1 MNNNFIIFF
10 DTHEGSSIIS
20 SQLGQLSSI
29 DTIEFEPFDIVQLK
43 NNMKDKYIGQDL
55 ITSFDI
61 LLNKNLKDNYIDKFH
76 DLHKKYYR
84 DQEKIIFDKKKSIG
98 FKFRERNIDDII
110 PVLRNNDVK
119 CFILRRRNILRWCIS
134 MYDSDNDIYSQFK
147 TNNVVKKK
155 YDLNILKTKKKIYNS
170 FLKNKDNL
178 KKKLENNNINVYN
191 IYYEDFVEDKKNFFK
206 NFLNKINVFYTEE
219 EFTKLKN
226 EKYKKVHP
234 NDISKFVENYEE
246 VYNLFNKQHI

>member
-84 DQEKIIFDKKKSIG
+84 HQEKIIFDKKKSIG

-110 PVLRNNDVK
+110 SVLKNNDVK
-119 CFILRRRNILRWCIS
+119 CFILRRRDILRWCIS
-134 MYDSDNDIYSQFK
+134 MYDADNDIYSQFK
-147 TNNVVKKK
+147 KNIILKKK
-155 YDLNILKTKKKIYNS
+155 YDLNRLNKKKQEYIYI
-170 FLKNKDNL
+170 LKNKDNL
-178 KKKLENNNINVYN
+178 KKKIR
-191 IYYEDFVEDKKNFFK
+191 K
-206 NFLNKINVFYTEE
+206 
-219 EFTKLKN
+219 
-226 EKYKKVHP
+226 
-234 NDISKFVENYEE
+234 
-246 VYNLFNKQHI
+246 